1 MQILFLHLILRCGL
15 IENQMQKTLDSEVF
29 TSGIGLFSG
38 EKVSIRL
45 KPAPVQSGIVFQ
57 RIDLPHKPLIP
68 AQVQY
73 VSDTHFCTRLKAN
86 KASVMTVEHLLS
98 ALSACGIDNALIE
111 VEGPEIP
118 VGDGSA
124 RMFVDLIEQAGIVEQ
139 DAPKRYFTLS
149 QPVFWSDNEIHLFAV
164 PNFEMH
170 VSYTLHFPRSVLFR
184 SQYFSLPVRQELY
197 KHEIAP
203 CRTFSFY
210 EEIAP
215 LIEKGLIKGGGLENA
230 LVIKEDRVFNPGGAR
245 YPDEM
250 VRHKI
255 LDLIGDLSLIGG
267 SLKAH
272 IIAIRSGHTSNIAF
286 AKMLQN
292 FLVPGIRM

>member
-1 MQILFLHLILRCGL
+1 MID
-15 IENQMQKTLDSEVF
+15 NQMQKTLKTEVF
-29 TSGIGLFSG
+29 TSGVGLFSG
-38 EKVSIRL
+38 EKVSIRI
-45 KPAPVQSGIVFQ
+45 KPALADSGIVFQ
-57 RIDLPHKPLIP
+57 RVDLPKKPLIP
-68 AQVQY
+68 AQVQF

-86 KASVMTVEHLLS
+86 EASVMTVEHILS
-98 ALSACGIDNALIE
+98 ALSACGIDNAQIE
-111 VEGPEIP
+111 VVGPEIP

-124 RMFVDLIEQAGIVEQ
+124 KLFVQLLEQAGVEEQ
-139 DAPKRYFTLS
+139 DSCKQCFTLS
-149 QPVFWSDNEIHLFAV
+149 QPVFWTDGEIHLVAL
-164 PNFEMH
+164 PSFEMR
-170 VSYTLHFPRSVLFR
+170 VSYTLHFPRSLLFR
-184 SQYFSLPVRQELY
+184 SQYFSLPIHRELY
-197 KHEIAP
+197 INEIAS

-230 LVIKEDRVFNPGGAR
+230 LVIKADQVLNPGGAR

-267 SLKAH
+267 TLKAH

-286 AKMLQN
+286 AKTLQA
-292 FLVPGIRM
+292 FLLPEYQDEKTTTRVLNGV